1 MMRKLIA
8 PESLAGLF
16 GMAFVVAGVAG
27 FVPGVV
33 DHYEQLGWWKNGS
46 GAQLLGVF
54 QVSILHNLAYI
65 GFGTLGLLMAR
76 TTATGRAYLSG
87 GGAVS
92 LALGVY
98 GLLIDRAGDANV
110 VPVDRADDWL
120 HIGVGIA
127 MIYAGLAAALP
138 GLRPAP
144 SS

>member
-1 MMRKLIA
+1 MKKLIA

-16 GMAFVVAGVAG
+16 GMAFVVVGVAG

-33 DHYEQLGWWKNGS
+33 DHYELLEWWKNGS

-54 QVSILHNLAYI
+54 QVSILLNLVHI

-76 TTATGRAYLSG
+76 TTATARVYLSG
-87 GGAVS
+87 GGAAY

-98 GLLIDRAGDANV
+98 GLLIDRTGGSNV

-120 HIGVGIA
+120 HLSLGVA

-138 GLRPAP
+138 SLRPAP

>member
-1 MMRKLIA
+1 MRKLIA

-54 QVSILHNLAYI
+54 QVSILRNLAYI

-76 TTATGRAYLSG
+76 TPASARAYLSG
-87 GGAVS
+87 GGAVV

-98 GLLIDRAGDANV
+98 GLLINRTGDANV

-127 MIYAGLAAALP
+127 MTYAGLAAALP